1 MISDPD
7 RELIERCQTVGSQ
20 DFEDAFS
27 SLYHKYKDRVYSIAL
42 RVTGQR
48 ADALDAAQEA
58 FVLIYKNISSFQF
71 DARFSSWLYRLVVN
85 ASIDVL
91 RRDRSRHRPRD
102 VALDALGSDSRE
114 PTDESAPDPALIA
127 EAIENSAR
135 IQQTILRLS
144 PKLRVITV
152 LRYQQNLSYDEL
164 AETLE
169 ISIGTVK
176 SRLSRAH
183 VALAALLRPLL
194 DLDETKQKPAGSG
207 Q

>member
-7 RELIERCQTVGSQ
+7 RDLIERCQSVGSQ

-27 SLYHKYKDRVYSIAL
+27 ALYHKYKDRVYSIAL

-85 ASIDVL
+85 ASIDIL
-91 RRDRSRHRPRD
+91 RRDRSRQRPRD
-102 VALDALGSDSRE
+102 IALDALSSDARE
-114 PTDESAPDPALIA
+114 PSDENAPDPVAIA
-127 EAIENSAR
+127 EAVEHSKR
-135 IQQTILRLS
+135 VQQTILRLS

-152 LRYQQNLSYDEL
+152 LRYQQNLSYEDL

-183 VALAALLRPLL
+183 VALAELLKPMLES
-194 DLDETKQKPAGSG
+194 DEAPRSAGG
-207 Q
+207 AQ